1 MRATLGSGIEGD
13 TLETKDVR
21 ILLDEPVLL
30 RLAMNAAFSE
40 STAIVNNRADE
51 LPDVVFRPL
60 HDAIVRLVTDKT
72 HVTMSDGTSE

>member
-1 MRATLGSGIEGD
+1 
-13 TLETKDVR
+13 
-21 ILLDEPVLL
+21 
-30 RLAMNAAFSE
+30 MNAAFSE